1 MITEKLL
8 SYLKPACAGAGVGAG
23 IGFASGAVGSAMAC
37 LTINALT
44 RGAPKDTKFLVL
56 GIGAV
61 VVTYITTAAG
71 ATTGATYKLA
81 KKTFDWTA
89 VSVGLAS
96 LVGIVTALTLA
107 RRLG

>member
-1 MITEKLL
+1 MIAEKL
-8 SYLKPACAGAGVGAG
+8 SGYLKPACYGTVVGAG
-23 IGFASGAVGSAMAC
+23 LGFASGAVGSAMAC

-61 VVTYITTAAG
+61 VATYLTTAAG
-71 ATTGATYKLA
+71 ATTGATYKVA
-81 KKTFDWTA
+81 KKAFDSTA